1 MVIQANENVNISNS
15 SNIKCSKTHQMFSSD
30 VRRWTTCRV
39 FIVSKFKVTVFT
51 GDKFGAGTDAN
62 VSCTLFG
69 DLGESNEMKLDTSK
83 NNFERAM

>member
-1 MVIQANENVNISNS
+1 MLFP
-15 SNIKCSKTHQMFSSD
+15 TD
-30 VRRWTTCRV
+30 VRKTLAYMLCL
-39 FIVSKFKVTVFT
+39 VSKFKVTVFT